1 MDNIS
6 TETPVGGE
14 GATSSQDNV
23 NVDTQT
29 AEAPVAV
36 SDSQEAEA
44 GQATSPWDNDP
55 KFKGKSP
62 EDIYQ
67 AYKEAEKLTGQ
78 LSQKAQ
84 VANLIEQ
91 EYGLTP
97 DKLKAQI
104 EQMKAQERQERYANN
119 PLAPL
124 ADEVSELKAKIAQQ
138 EQEKAHNAVKTELDS
153 FLKDNQSYEPFKDKI
168 YKLALTPNI
177 GFNPETGEE
186 VPFETLA
193 QEYFGAARAQGQQD
207 AYKKIEQKEMT
218 QATGVSSVA
227 KKQFSV
233 DDLRNLSVA
242 ELEAILPHRKDY

>member
-6 TETPVGGE
+6 TEAPVGGE
-14 GATSSQDNV
+14 GATSSQENV

-29 AEAPVAV
+29 AEPTVAV
-36 SDSQEAEA
+36 SDGTVAEAES
-44 GQATSPWDNDP
+44 TSPWDNDP
-55 KFKGKSP
+55 KFKGKGP
-62 EDIYQ
+62 EDIYK
-67 AYKEAEKLTGQ
+67 AYQEAQKLTGQ

-91 EYGLTP
+91 KYGLTP
-97 DKLKAQI
+97 EALKAQI
-104 EQMKAQERQERYANN
+104 EQMEAKERQERYANN

-138 EQEKAHNAVKTELDS
+138 EQEKAHNAVKSELDS
-153 FLKDNQSYEPFKDKI
+153 FLKDNQAFEPFKEKI

-193 QEYFGAARAQGQQD
+193 QEYFGAARAQGQED
-207 AYKKIEQKEMT
+207 AYKKIEKKQMT
-218 QATGVSSVA
+218 QVTTTSKGKANDKVGYEALKELPLSER
-227 KKQFSV
+227 
-233 DDLRNLSVA
+233 LRTFEKLMQ
-242 ELEAILPHRKDY
+242 